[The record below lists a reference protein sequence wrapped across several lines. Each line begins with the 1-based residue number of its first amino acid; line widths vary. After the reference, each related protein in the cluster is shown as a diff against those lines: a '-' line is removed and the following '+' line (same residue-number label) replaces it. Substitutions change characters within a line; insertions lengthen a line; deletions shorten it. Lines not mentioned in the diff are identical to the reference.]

1 MKQGINRPFNQKEHR
16 RYEMKITKN
25 PLLDFEKIE
34 IRSSDFSNAPTP
46 TGC

>member
-1 MKQGINRPFNQKEHR
+1 
-16 RYEMKITKN
+16 MKITKT